1 MKFFN
6 HYTVT
11 VIYISEYQL
20 VIVSHVYHKILNGDS
35 NIFFTKLLFNRSQN
49 NYQYFNNTVWFSELS
64 THAQAYNK
72 SLLLATM
79 GKRTF
84 VSRYQVET

>member
-20 VIVSHVYHKILNGDS
+20 VTVSRVYHKILNGDS
-35 NIFFTKLLFNRSQN
+35 IIYF
-49 NYQYFNNTVWFSELS
+49 YQIAV
-64 THAQAYNK
+64 
-72 SLLLATM
+72 
-79 GKRTF
+79 
-84 VSRYQVET
+84 